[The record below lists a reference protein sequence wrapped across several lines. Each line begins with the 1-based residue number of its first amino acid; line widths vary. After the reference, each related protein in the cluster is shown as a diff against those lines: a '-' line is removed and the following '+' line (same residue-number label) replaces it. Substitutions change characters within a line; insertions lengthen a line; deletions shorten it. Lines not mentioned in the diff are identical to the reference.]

1 MRGMAVTADLESY
14 EQRAVSF
21 VDDDGYPVTVPARV
35 SFEDGRMRV
44 RPARGFEPS
53 RIAGRRVNVVLNHI
67 TPLPGGG
74 YTDRRYVAFTGPA
87 AASDDELVVEPQR
100 TYRWNEREVPFP
112 EYVEVSTPRARR
124 YLEALGKRLGVD
136 FKPSIGA
143 FWRFF
148 RVVRLP
154 FLIATA
160 VPVAIGGGVALY
172 HGSFDL
178 ALLLLTFLGLALIH
192 MGLNVANDYFDTVLG
207 ADPVNRRPTPF
218 SGGSRSI
225 LYGLIS
231 ESGARALY
239 ASLFGSGAAI
249 GLYLALTRGLVPIL
263 GLTALG
269 LFLAYFYTAPPI
281 KLAYRGLGELAVGTG
296 FGPVIVMGTYFVQ
309 TQTFSP
315 EALVAS
321 IPIGMLIMLILYVN
335 EIPDAEFDRLAGKRQ
350 LVTRFTK
357 EQALAF
363 LAGSLA
369 ATYAVIALIPVLR
382 LGPPTVLV
390 ALATIPLALRVY
402 RGAKTNFGKQYEMI
416 PTMSLNVN
424 NAAITGALIAAGYY
438 VGALL
443 GL

>member
-1 MRGMAVTADLESY
+1 V
-14 EQRAVSF
+14 
-21 VDDDGYPVTVPARV
+21 
-35 SFEDGRMRV
+35 
-44 RPARGFEPS
+44 
-53 RIAGRRVNVVLNHI
+53 
-67 TPLPGGG
+67 
-74 YTDRRYVAFTGPA
+74 
-87 AASDDELVVEPQR
+87 
-100 TYRWNEREVPFP
+100 
-112 EYVEVSTPRARR
+112 
-124 YLEALGKRLGVD
+124 
-136 FKPSIGA
+136 
-143 FWRFF
+143 
-148 RVVRLP
+148 
-154 FLIATA
+154 
-160 VPVAIGGGVALY
+160 
-172 HGSFDL
+172 
-178 ALLLLTFLGLALIH
+178 LLLLTFLGLALIH

-207 ADPVNRRPTPF
+207 ADPANRRPTPF

-239 ASLFGSGAAI
+239 ASLFGSGVAI
-249 GLYLALTRGLVPIL
+249 GLYLALTRGLLPIL

-309 TQTFSP
+309 TQRFSLD
-315 EALVAS
+315 ALVAS
-321 IPIGMLIMLILYVN
+321 IPIGLLIMLILYVN
-335 EIPDAEFDRLAGKRQ
+335 EIPDAEFDRIAGKRQ
-350 LVTRFTK
+350 LVTRFSR

-369 ATYAVIALIPVLR
+369 ATYSVIALIPVLR

-390 ALATIPLALRVY
+390 ALATIPLAVKVY
-402 RGAKTNFGKQYEMI
+402 QGARSNFGKQYEMI

-424 NAAITGALIAAGYY
+424 NAAITGALIAAGYF

>member
-1 MRGMAVTADLESY
+1 MSVATDQELY
-14 EQRAVSF
+14 EQRAISF

-35 SFEDGRMRV
+35 SVEDGEIKV
-44 RPARGFEPS
+44 RPAKGFDPPK
-53 RIAGRRVNVVLNHI
+53 IAGRRVNVVLNHI
-67 TPLPGGG
+67 TPLAGGG
-74 YTDRRYVAFTGPA
+74 YTDRRYIAFTGQA
-87 AASDDELVVEPQR
+87 AAEGDQLVVRPER

-136 FKPSIGA
+136 FKPAIGA

-148 RVVRLP
+148 RVVRFP

-178 ALLLLTFLGLALIH
+178 VLLLLTFLGLALIH

-207 ADPVNRRPTPF
+207 ADPANRRPTPF

-239 ASLFGSGAAI
+239 ASLFGSGVAI
-249 GLYLALTRGLVPIL
+249 GLYLALTRGLLPIL

-309 TQTFSP
+309 TQRFSLD
-315 EALVAS
+315 ALVAS
-321 IPIGMLIMLILYVN
+321 IPIGLLIMLILYVN
-335 EIPDAEFDRLAGKRQ
+335 EIPDAEFDRIAGKRQ
-350 LVTRFTK
+350 LVTRFSR

-369 ATYAVIALIPVLR
+369 ATYSVIALIPVLR

-390 ALATIPLALRVY
+390 ALATIPLAVKVY
-402 RGAKTNFGKQYEMI
+402 QGARSNFGKQYEMI

-424 NAAITGALIAAGYY
+424 NAAITGALIAAGYF

>member
-1 MRGMAVTADLESY
+1 MTFDLQAY
-14 EQRAVSF
+14 EQRAISF
-21 VDDDGYPVTVPARV
+21 VDDDGYPVTIPAEV
-35 SFEDGRMRV
+35 ELEDGRLRV
-44 RPARGFEPS
+44 RPAKGFDPEKIS
-53 RIAGRRVNVVLNHI
+53 GRKVNVVLNHI

-74 YTDRRYVAFTGPA
+74 YTDRRYIAFKGMA
-87 AASDDELVVEPQR
+87 LGFGDRLVVEPEG
-100 TYRWNEREVPFP
+100 TYRWNEKEVPFP
-112 EYVEVSTPRARR
+112 EYVEISTPRARR
-124 YLEALGKRLGVD
+124 YLESLGKRLGID

-148 RVVRLP
+148 RIVRFP

-172 HGSFDL
+172 HGTIDV

-192 MGLNVANDYFDTVLG
+192 MGLNVANDYFDTLLG
-207 ADPVNRRPTPF
+207 ADPANRRPTPF

-225 LYGLIS
+225 LYGLIT

-239 ASLFGSGAAI
+239 IALFGSGSAI
-249 GLYLALTRGLVPIL
+249 GLYLALTRGIVPVL

-269 LFLAYFYTAPPI
+269 LFLAYFYTAPPL

-296 FGPVIVMGTYFVQ
+296 FGPVIVMGTYYVQ
-309 TQTFSP
+309 RQAFSL

-321 IPIGMLIMLILYVN
+321 IPIGILVMLILYVN
-335 EIPDAEFDRLAGKRQ
+335 EIPDAEFDAIAGKRH

-357 EQALAF
+357 EQALFF
-363 LAGSLA
+363 LAASLG
-369 ATYAVIALIPVLR
+369 ATYAVIALIPLLR
-382 LGPPTVLV
+382 LGPPTVLM
-390 ALATIPLALRVY
+390 ALATLPLAVKVY
-402 RGAKTNFGKQYEMI
+402 RGVKTNFGKQYEMI
-416 PTMSLNVN
+416 PTMALNVN
-424 NAAITGALIAAGYY
+424 NAAITGALLAAGYY